1 MNEKR
6 KLKFKKFYFH
16 PVTTFMVMSVGVV
29 ILSWI
34 LSIFQAQATYN
45 VVNVNTKEL
54 EPALVTVENLLSCSF
69 RNINNIFIRINYWRR
84 FRIYRNINKKTFK

>member
-16 PVTTFMVMSVGVV
+16 PVTTFMVMSIAVV
-29 ILSWI
+29 LLSWI

-45 VVNVNTKEL
+45 VVNVNT
-54 EPALVTVENLLSCSF
+54 C
-69 RNINNIFIRINYWRR
+69 
-84 FRIYRNINKKTFK
+84 IYVKQDVHL